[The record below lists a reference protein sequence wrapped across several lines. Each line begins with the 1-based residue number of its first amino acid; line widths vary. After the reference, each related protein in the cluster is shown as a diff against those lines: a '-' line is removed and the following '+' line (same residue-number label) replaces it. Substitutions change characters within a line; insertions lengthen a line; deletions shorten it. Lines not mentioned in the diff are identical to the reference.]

1 MESLKNQNLRD
12 LHIIVID
19 DNSNDNTKIFVE
31 KFKKK
36 YTKLKLLD
44 GMKLPDG
51 WVGKVWALKQ
61 GVDHALKKNYDYFLF
76 IDSDIFIYP
85 GVIEKGINFIET
97 KNLKML
103 SLMAKLNCNS
113 FWEKFLIPPFIFF
126 FQKLFPFARV
136 NNKNDKLS
144 AAAGGFILCR
154 AELFKKNNLYE
165 QIKNKLIDDCNIAK
179 LIKSHGPIWLGLT
192 NMIKSQRS
200 YDNLSSIWK
209 MVARTAFEQLN
220 FSIYILLICCFGMFL
235 IYIIPYIFFVISLLY
250 INTTLLITNSMIL
263 ILIYLAFFPVSEF
276 YGNKKNFLLLMPFSA
291 LIYVMMTISSALNH
305 FSEKGKEWKGRSY

>member
-1 MESLKNQNLRD
+1 M
-12 LHIIVID
+12 
-19 DNSNDNTKIFVE
+19 
-31 KFKKK
+31 
-36 YTKLKLLD
+36 
-44 GMKLPDG
+44 
-51 WVGKVWALKQ
+51 
-61 GVDHALKKNYDYFLF
+61 
-76 IDSDIFIYP
+76 
-85 GVIEKGINFIET
+85 
-97 KNLKML
+97 
-103 SLMAKLNCNS
+103 
-113 FWEKFLIPPFIFF
+113 
-126 FQKLFPFARV
+126 FPFARV